1 MMELLEFDLELFL
14 AQADTPGLVGLLRSS
29 DCLLLTTGS
38 RVVGLLREAG
48 EK

>member
-1 MMELLEFDLELFL
+1 MELLEFDLELFL
-14 AQADTPGLVGLLRSS
+14 APDPPGLVGLLRSS